1 LPVATR
7 QLHNCI
13 WGLFANLQNRKFP
26 KNGKTQTCAALPQIS
41 IFEKG
46 NEDKLE
52 SRISWWFFK
61 SATHP
66 LPAL

>member
-1 LPVATR
+1 MS
-7 QLHNCI
+7 
-13 WGLFANLQNRKFP
+13 
-26 KNGKTQTCAALPQIS
+26 KNGKTQTCAPLPQIS